1 MRLLA
6 LVALLLLSP
15 LAGAAPVLLPQQ
27 ADPDVPAASAP
38 VAVVQVFDEE
48 KWQFTEGQRT
58 RTLLVPDVDFDRVLL
73 VWESRQVNEPWDRRF
88 GVAIDGV
95 EVLRGTTPR
104 AWFNVTKDVTEYG
117 ALLPRGAEVPVS
129 MHLGT
134 WVAGHILASVRFEF
148 YQAEPT
154 ALVAPAAF
162 DVVEDVA
169 MWSYLSGG
177 ASVARDVTFGE
188 TAPSR
193 VVLQVHTSGH
203 GQEGEFWWM
212 ETPPAV
218 ATFRVVVDGEDVGT
232 LTAMPYVYALIGF
245 SPSFV
250 TDQVVHP
257 VMWWSAFRAADV
269 AGAHVG
275 VGEVPAYRAEV
286 DASQLH
292 LFTGARRV
300 EIVQDTGAGSWVTSA
315 SILVD
320 A

>member
-6 LVALLLLSP
+6 LLALLLLSP

-38 VAVVQVFDEE
+38 VAAVQVFDDERFA
-48 KWQFTEGQRT
+48 WTEGHRT
-58 RTLLVPDVDFDRVLL
+58 HDMTVPDVAFDRVLL
-73 VWESRQVNEPWDRRF
+73 VWESWQDGDPWDRRF

-104 AWFNVTKDVTEYG
+104 TTFSVTKDVTEYA
-117 ALLPRGAEVPVS
+117 ALLARGASVPVS
-129 MHLGT
+129 VHLGS
-134 WVAGHILASVRFEF
+134 WVGGGILASVRLEF
-148 YQAEPT
+148 YQDEPT
-154 ALVAPAAF
+154 AIAAPAAF
-162 DVVEDVA
+162 DAVHDVA

-203 GQEGEFWWM
+203 GQAGEFWWM

-245 SPSFV
+245 SPSVV

-275 VGEVPAYRAEV
+275 VGEIPAYRAEV

-292 LFTGARRV
+292 LFTGARHV